1 MFIVVSLIKCSQ
13 KANAACYPQE
23 VCNQWHLPI
32 SFNRCYYK
40 RHYAAH
46 QSHQISGNVAHKQNM
61 RLHGSFSCRARFC
74 VKLSPLHV
82 YGSASKS
89 LHVGGDMDGV
99 TIAVPDPPQKKHSYT
114 RTLCGNRNNQSPA
127 PQ

>member
-1 MFIVVSLIKCSQ
+1 
-13 KANAACYPQE
+13 
-23 VCNQWHLPI
+23 LPI

-99 TIAVPDPPQKKHSYT
+99 TIAVPDPPQKKPSYT
-114 RTLCGNRNNQSPA
+114 RTLCGNRNNQTNLQPFNRAHRSRNGHMWFSA
-127 PQ
+127 SCLTL